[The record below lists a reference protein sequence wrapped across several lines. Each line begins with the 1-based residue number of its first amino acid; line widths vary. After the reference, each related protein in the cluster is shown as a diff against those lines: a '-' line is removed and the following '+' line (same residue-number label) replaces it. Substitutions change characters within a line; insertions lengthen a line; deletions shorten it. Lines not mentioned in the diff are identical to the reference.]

1 MEKDKGSFATSDF
14 KDIIE
19 YYDKTRFDYRVAW
32 DNSPTPAVHFGFYR
46 TNTESHTNALM
57 NTNEV
62 LAEIA
67 NIKPGEKVLDAGCG
81 KGGSCFWL
89 VQHKS
94 IEATGITPVQ
104 TQIDDCN
111 TQRESLNLQKE
122 TSFVLADYCNTP
134 FPDASFDV
142 VWACESLCHAKN
154 KADFYKEAYR
164 LLKPGGRIII
174 AEYLRTERP
183 LNVNGEKMLMS
194 WLNRWAID
202 DIDTKK
208 EHLLHA
214 KEAGF
219 HDVKIDDVTANMEKS
234 LRKLYENSKKWTW
247 LSILMKFF
255 KVRTQ
260 VQHDNLDASIVQ
272 YEALKNDC
280 WFYAFISAKKE

>member
-1 MEKDKGSFATSDF
+1 MKDDKSTFVEDDF
-14 KDIIE
+14 KEIIE

-62 LAEIA
+62 LAELA
-67 NIKPGEKVLDAGCG
+67 NIKAGEKVLDAGCG
-81 KGGSCFWL
+81 KGGSSFWL
-89 VQHKS
+89 VQNKQAK
-94 IEATGITPVQ
+94 ATGITPVQ
-104 TQIDDCN
+104 TQIDDCISQAK
-111 TQRESLNLQKE
+111 TLQLEKE
-122 TSFVLADYCNTP
+122 TTFVLADYCNTP

-142 VWACESLCHAKN
+142 VWACESLCHAKD
-154 KADFYKEAYR
+154 KSIFYQEAYR

-183 LNVNGEKMLMS
+183 LHSNGEKMLMS

-202 DIDTKK
+202 DIDTQD
-208 EHLLHA
+208 EHLQHA
-214 KEAGF
+214 KKAGF
-219 HDVKIDDVTANMEKS
+219 RDIKIDDVTPNMEKS

-247 LSILMKFF
+247 LSILMKLVR
-255 KVRTQ
+255 VRTQ

-272 YEALKNDC
+272 YEALKDSA

>member
-1 MEKDKGSFATSDF
+1 MKDDKRSFVEADF

-32 DNSPTPAVHFGFYR
+32 DNSATPAVHFGFYR

-67 NIKPGEKVLDAGCG
+67 QIKAGEKVLDAGCG

-89 VQHKS
+89 VQNKQV
-94 IEATGITPVQ
+94 EATGITPVQ
-104 TQIDDCN
+104 TQIDDCIKQAK
-111 TQRESLNLQKE
+111 TLALEKE

-142 VWACESLCHAKN
+142 IWACESLCHAKD
-154 KADFYKEAYR
+154 KSVFYKEAYR

-174 AEYLRTERP
+174 AEYLRSERP
-183 LNVNGEKMLMS
+183 LNAKGEEMLMS
-194 WLNRWAID
+194 WLNRWAIE
-202 DIDTKK
+202 DIDTQQ
-208 EHLLHA
+208 EHLQHA
-214 KEAGF
+214 NEAGF
-219 HDVKIDDVTANMEKS
+219 QNIKIDDVTPNMEKS

-255 KVRTQ
+255 KIRTQ

-272 YEALKNDC
+272 YEALKSNC
-280 WFYAFISAKKE
+280 WFYAFISAQKK